1 MAALM
6 GKDGTVKIGANTVGF
21 IDTWNINADAGSAE
35 VTAYGD
41 KDRQYIYTLKGWSG
55 TLSGT
60 LDMADAQQLT
70 LADQFDSAH
79 TLAVAALRFYTTTGV
94 TTYWYGNAYMTG
106 ITVNSAV
113 GDKVSVS
120 INFQGDGNLSY
131 TTAGV

>member
-6 GKDGTVKIGANTVGF
+6 GKDGTVKIGASAIGY
-21 IDTWNINADAGSAE
+21 IDGWSINADAGSAE

-41 KDRQYIYTLKGWSG
+41 KDRQYIYTIKGWSG

-106 ITVNSAV
+106 VTVNSSV

-120 INFQGDGNLSY
+120 INFTGDGNLSY

>member
-6 GKDGTVKIGANTVGF
+6 GKDGTVKIGANTVGY
-21 IDTWNINADAGSAE
+21 IDSWNINADAGSAE

-79 TLAVAALRFYTTTGV
+79 ALAVAALRFYTTTGV
-94 TTYWYGNAYMTG
+94 TTYWSGNAYMTG
-106 ITVNSAV
+106 LTVNSAV